1 VTQSRLLAS
10 NVRGLAR
17 TSAFAAEC
25 ATMPMRGWVEWGAST
40 FEYLAWGLQIP
51 AAGRLPEGGAPVDSG
66 QRVHVIWGPEP

>member
-1 VTQSRLLAS
+1 
-10 NVRGLAR
+10 
-17 TSAFAAEC
+17 
-25 ATMPMRGWVEWGAST
+25 MPMRGWVEWVAST